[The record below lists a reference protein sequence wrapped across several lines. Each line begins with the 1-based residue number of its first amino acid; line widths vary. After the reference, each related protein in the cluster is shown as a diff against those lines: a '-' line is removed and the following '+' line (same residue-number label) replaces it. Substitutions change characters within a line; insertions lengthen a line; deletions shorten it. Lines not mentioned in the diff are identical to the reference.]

1 MNNTLELATEFA
13 PDILADIPTPDPF
26 EEIIAKHGAPFIL
39 NTKGQPTGFNPM
51 FAPGVY
57 STRNDVIHDSLTR
70 SFYEYQGINGLWA
83 IASPDAMR
91 GKLNDLIVEI
101 GGVLD
106 QANLAAKERS
116 DSKLVGALNNL
127 RALTDGRFD
136 DRPSGFV
143 HCKNGM
149 LDVATGELHPFAP
162 AFKSR
167 NQTPFEWDENATCP
181 RFFNELLEP
190 AIDADDIAILQLYTG
205 MALMGR
211 NLAQRLVLLTG
222 TAGGGKS
229 QFLVVMEGLI
239 GRLNCAQLRTEML
252 AERFELARL
261 VGKTLLAGKDVPG
274 NFLMTKGAYVLKALT
289 GGDSMETELKGRMG
303 SDSLDGEFCA
313 IVTSNSRLRVRLDGD
328 TAAWRRRLMIVNYDR
343 PKPKTAIPDFGRQL
357 LEQEGSGILAWA
369 VEGARRLLA
378 LDYQIPVT
386 PGQQCRVDSLLDES
400 DSLKTFIAGEIQPA
414 AGQALTTTE
423 IIERY
428 FAFCDARGWKT
439 DSVRDVERELPDVLM
454 ELHRVAKSN
463 SVEHAGKTAKG
474 YRGVEFTQK
483 GQNGTVG
490 TAQTN
495 PYVSENEISF
505 I

>member
-1 MNNTLELATEFA
+1 MNLAHEIELEELGKDEPENPA
-13 PDILADIPTPDPF
+13 PYADV
-26 EEIIAKHGAPFIL
+26 IARHGGPFIL
-39 NTKGQPTGFNPM
+39 NRKGEPTSFSPM

-57 STRNDVIHDSLTR
+57 ATKNDVLHDSLTR
-70 SFYEYQGINGLWA
+70 SFYEYEQSTGLW
-83 IASPDAMR
+83 SVTPSDTMR
-91 GKLNDLIVEI
+91 GKLNELLIEI
-101 GGVLD
+101 GSALD
-106 QANLAAKERS
+106 QVNLAAQERS
-116 DSKLVGALNNL
+116 DAKLVGALNNL

-143 HCKNGM
+143 HCENGM
-149 LDVATGELHPFAP
+149 LDVTTGELHPFAP
-162 AFKSR
+162 SFKSR

-181 RFFNELLEP
+181 RFFAELLEP
-190 AIDADDIAILQLYTG
+190 AIAADDIAIIQLYAG
-205 MALMGR
+205 MALLGR
-211 NLAQRLVLLTG
+211 NLAQRLLLLTG

-229 QFLVVMEGLI
+229 QFVIVLEGLI

-274 NFLMTKGAYVLKALT
+274 HFLMTKGAYVLKALT
-289 GGDSMETELKGRMG
+289 GGDALETELKGRMG
-303 SDSLDGEFCA
+303 TNTLDGEFCC

-343 PKPKTAIPDFGRQL
+343 PKPERAIPDFGRQL

-378 LDYQIPVT
+378 LDYQFPVSAS
-386 PGQQCRVDSLLDES
+386 QQARVDSLLDES
-400 DSLKTFIAGEIQPA
+400 DALRSFISGEIQQSPRDS
-414 AGQALTTTE
+414 LTTSE
-423 IIERY
+423 IVERY

-439 DSVRDVERELPDVLM
+439 DSVRDVERELPDAMM
-454 ELHRVAKSN
+454 ELHRAAKSN

-474 YRGVEFTQK
+474 YRGVNFAQK

-495 PYVSENEISF
+495 PYVSENKVLF
-505 I
+505 T